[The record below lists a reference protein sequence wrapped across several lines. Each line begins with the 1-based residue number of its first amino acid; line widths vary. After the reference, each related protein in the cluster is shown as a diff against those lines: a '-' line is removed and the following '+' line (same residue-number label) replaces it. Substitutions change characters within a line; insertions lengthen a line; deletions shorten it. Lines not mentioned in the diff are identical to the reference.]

1 MPDFMPDEM
10 LDERVWCW
18 RSRGAME
25 GGLAERL
32 DVRDMV
38 VLKVLEVRDVLCEM
52 VVLKTVYDGC
62 SDGRKCKFGDGNV

>member
-1 MPDFMPDEM
+1 MPDVMPDVM

-38 VLKVLEVRDVLCEM
+38 VLEGLEVWDVLCEM
-52 VVLKTVYDGC
+52 VVSKTVCGGC
-62 SDGRKCKFGDGNV
+62 SDGRRCEFGDGNV

>member
-1 MPDFMPDEM
+1 
-10 LDERVWCW
+10 
-18 RSRGAME
+18 ME

-52 VVLKTVYDGC
+52 VVLKTVYNGC
-62 SDGRKCKFGDGNV
+62 SDGRRCKFGDGNV

>member
-18 RSRGAME
+18 WSRGAME
-25 GGLAERL
+25 RGLAERL

-62 SDGRKCKFGDGNV
+62 SDG